1 MNYKSL
7 FHTAL
12 LLISSPAR
20 AWEEI
25 RLEEDRRKVF
35 TAFVYPMIGLCGLS
49 VFIGSLLLKGW
60 SGPESFQY
68 AMTQCCA
75 VAVSLFGGY
84 FLAAYLINALRVRL
98 FMQDDDINLT
108 RQFAGYAMVVPFL
121 LQIIIGVLPDF
132 NIIAMLLQ
140 FYIVYVVWEGSRSL
154 MEVEE
159 KDRLRFTVISSI
171 LLIVCPAVIQL
182 LFNKLTLLLN

>member
-1 MNYKSL
+1 LNYKEL
-7 FHTAL
+7 FNRAL

-75 VAVSLFGGY
+75 VAVSLFAGY
-84 FLAAYLINALRVRL
+84 FLAASLINELRVRL
-98 FMQDDDINLT
+98 LNQESDVLLC
-108 RQFAGYAMVVPFL
+108 RQFAGYALVVSFL

-132 NIIAMLLQ
+132 RIIAVLLK
-140 FYIVYVVWEGSRSL
+140 FYMVYVVWEGSAVLMQVADKKRLSFTLLASL
-154 MEVEE
+154 
-159 KDRLRFTVISSI
+159 
-171 LLIVCPAVIQL
+171 LLLVCPSLIEWIFNRL
-182 LFNKLTLLLN
+182 LFAFN